1 MRRSM
6 MAIRGLCCLASA
18 LAAAAEVDY
27 EKAATEALKAGKLAD
42 VNRLCSKWA
51 AAEPGNERPRLIL
64 GRALLKAGMVDRAV
78 EQFELAAEANPL
90 SPAPRCEMGLLFL
103 RQKKPV
109 MAAKE
114 FDEALRVDPK
124 YLPAQLGRARVKLA
138 EGEAEAA
145 LGDAKRVLQSS
156 PGSADARALVA
167 DCLLA
172 LGRTEEALVEF
183 EKAAGAAPEN
193 VDLCYGRASALE
205 LAGRAEEAHQA
216 WTRFIELEPEGE
228 RAERVENGWVVL
240 GAQALR
246 PSLVGSGGCSAVSP
260 DGKHVAFIVVRRGM
274 FRASLLN
281 PGEPTLI
288 TPCPE
293 GWKQRHL
300 AWSPDGASLLY
311 QSFSVQPVG
320 GHCLRRVPAAADQ
333 NPESIELA
341 GLKAPG
347 KPAWSPSGNQIV
359 LQEHHPLYML
369 FLLNVSTGER
379 REFKLVN
386 KAGQFVYAG
395 TADYMPNGRELVAL
409 GALDAQR
416 QGLWRVDI
424 DTGKVIA
431 KLIDLR
437 NSRNMFTVIAVSED
451 GTAVAGI
458 SPGEPSHL
466 AVAST
471 SQPSHLTR
479 LCEAFW
485 ESKPSWHPEGRKLVA
500 RVLVRGQHRL
510 AVVRLGGLDRR
521 PVRIAAK
528 RRGNTLSV
536 ILTSQAEDAQHV
548 DVRWEAFDAASLRI
562 GAGKAQDGP
571 LHVKPGEEVQW
582 TPEVDPAIAKKT
594 QTIKIRALNDS
605 GRGAVALVD
614 WQE

>member
-1 MRRSM
+1 MKRSM
-6 MAIRGLCCLASA
+6 MVVCVLCCLAPA
-18 LAAAAEVDY
+18 LTAAAEADY
-27 EKAATEALKAGKLAD
+27 EKAVDEALKAGKTA
-42 VNRLCSKWA
+42 VVSRLCQEWA
-51 AAEPGNERPRLIL
+51 TAKPHDERPRLIL
-64 GRALLKAGMVDRAV
+64 GRTLLKAGMADRAI
-78 EQFELAAEANPL
+78 EQFELAVEANPL

-103 RQKKPV
+103 KGKKLD
-109 MAAKE
+109 AAAE
-114 FDEALRVDPK
+114 EIEQALRIDPA
-124 YLPAQLGRARVKLA
+124 YLPAQLGMARVMLVRGHV
-138 EGEAEAA
+138 EEALDEARRS
-145 LGDAKRVLQSS
+145 LGSN
-156 PGSADARALVA
+156 PGSANARALVA

-172 LGRTEEALVEF
+172 LGKTEEALVEVGKVA
-183 EKAAGAAPEN
+183 EAAAEN
-193 VDLCYGRASALE
+193 ADLCYSRASILE
-205 LAGRAEEAHQA
+205 LAGRTEQAQQA
-216 WTRFIELEPEGE
+216 WARFIELEPVGE
-228 RAERVENGWVVL
+228 RAERVKNGWVVL
-240 GAQALR
+240 GTQALR
-246 PSLVGSGGCSAVSP
+246 PSLVGFGGCSAVSP
-260 DGKHVAFIVVRRGM
+260 DGKHVAFIVVRRGI
-274 FRASLLN
+274 FRAALLD

-431 KLIDLR
+431 KLVDLR
-437 NSRNMFTVIAVSED
+437 SSQYIFAVVVVSED

-458 SPGEPSHL
+458 SPGEPSRL

-479 LCEAFW
+479 LCEALW
-485 ESKPSWHPEGRKLVA
+485 ESKPSWHSEGRKLIA

-521 PVRIAAK
+521 PVRLAARREGDSLYVTIA
-528 RRGNTLSV
+528 
-536 ILTSQAEDAQHV
+536 SQTEEAQQV
-548 DVRWEAFDAASLRI
+548 DLRWEAFDSDSVRVGL
-562 GAGKAQDGP
+562 GGSEDGP
-571 LHVKPGEEVQW
+571 LAVKPGEKVEW
-582 TPEVDPAIAKKT
+582 TLQIDPAVAEQT
-594 QTIKIRALNDS
+594 HTIKVRALNGNS
-605 GRGAVALVD
+605 RGAVMLVD
-614 WQE
+614 WQK